1 MNDLVSKMRTTV
13 LQRLKRFL
21 DILEGVTHFD
31 HHLKN
36 QKCDNSFPVLL
47 SKSISRMSMECLM
60 VENNMICHKV
70 FKMLLGRLLLNDLR
84 LD

>member
-21 DILEGVTHFD
+21 DILEGVTNFD

-47 SKSISRMSMECLM
+47 SKSISKMSMECLM
-60 VENNMICHKV
+60 VENRCGRVVTDFLPYPK
-70 FKMLLGRLLLNDLR
+70 FK
-84 LD
+84 